1 MFFLIIIIKT
11 HKKKQKQGR
20 RRFFVHIIPSHNSN
34 KYKKAQKN
42 RGVEQPKNCVRS
54 ERERRTFK
62 EQTVDAFYKLTEK
75 AKIFM
80 NEKLNVRKSC
90 ACAFMN
96 FESFQSTRENK
107 KCFNIISLTHEHIQV
122 RRSIALTRSR
132 SFLTLAEEIQCQ
144 YLHIKRRKGDKTH
157 IHVYI

>member
-1 MFFLIIIIKT
+1 MCISSP
-11 HKKKQKQGR
+11 
-20 RRFFVHIIPSHNSN
+20 HIIQINIKRH
-34 KYKKAQKN
+34 KKN
-42 RGVEQPKNCVRS
+42 RGEKQPKNCVRS
-54 ERERRTFK
+54 EGERRTFK

-96 FESFQSTRENK
+96 FESFQSTWGNK

-122 RRSIALTRSR
+122 RRSIALTRNR
-132 SFLTLAEEIQCQ
+132 SFLALAEEIQCQ

-157 IHVYI
+157 IHLYIWKIHSRRNFLIKLFEAKKEDK